1 MPIIIKTINS
11 LVEVSPVIID
21 FGLVQ
26 LYQQPLQM
34 EIWATINVNNI

>member
-1 MPIIIKTINS
+1 MVAIKFKTGDYLRIPVIIRTINS

-26 LYQQPLQM
+26 LY
-34 EIWATINVNNI
+34 